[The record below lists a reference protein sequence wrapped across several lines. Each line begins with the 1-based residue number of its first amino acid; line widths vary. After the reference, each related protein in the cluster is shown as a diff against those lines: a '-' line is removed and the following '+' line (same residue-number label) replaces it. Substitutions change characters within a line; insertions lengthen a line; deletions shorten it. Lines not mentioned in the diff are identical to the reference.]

1 MSGGKNYDFASKTD
15 GFLCEEVG
23 KCPFVM
29 IFNIMGHL
37 GVDQITI
44 TLDCLTYVLEYGC
57 DNLSRF

>member
-1 MSGGKNYDFASKTD
+1 MSGGKNCDFASKTD

-44 TLDCLTYVLEYGC
+44 TLDC
-57 DNLSRF
+57 